1 MFSVPIDGAGLDK
14 DGWADG
20 TGLSA
25 EILGLSDSGAF
36 VGACVGL
43 GDEGDSLL

>member
-1 MFSVPIDGAGLDK
+1 MFSVPVDGAGLDK

-25 EILGLSDSGAF
+25 EMLGFSDSGAF
-36 VGACVGL
+36 VGAFVRL